1 VRTAQ
6 QERRWAIGG
15 GATVLVIIAAL
26 VSREFFVSGHT
37 AWNLFLAVLLI
48 GLAIAG
54 FWLNR
59 YFAEH
64 ADEIGEARFDT
75 RNKSD
80 LDG

>member
-1 VRTAQ
+1 VSTSE

-15 GATVLVIIAAL
+15 GATVLVIIAVL
-26 VSREFFVSGHT
+26 LSREFFVSGQT
-37 AWNLFLAVLLI
+37 AWNLFLLVMLV

-59 YFAEH
+59 FFAEH
-64 ADEIGEARFDT
+64 GDEIGEARFDT

>member
-1 VRTAQ
+1 MRTPQ

-15 GATVLVIIAAL
+15 GATVLAIIAVL
-26 VSREFFVSGHT
+26 MSREFFTSGQT
-37 AWNLFLAVLLI
+37 AWNIFLAVFLI

-59 YFAEH
+59 FFAEH
-64 ADEIGEARFDT
+64 PDEIGEARFDT
-75 RNKSD
+75 RNKSE

>member
-1 VRTAQ
+1 VRTPQ
-6 QERRWAIGG
+6 QDRRWAVGG
-15 GATVLVIIAAL
+15 GATILVIIAAL
-26 VSREFFVSGHT
+26 MSREFFVSGQT
-37 AWNLFLAVLLI
+37 AWNLFLLVILV

-54 FWLNR
+54 FLLNR
-59 YFAEH
+59 FFAEH